1 MSDQLPIRNAEKAQ
15 DHTISGAMGCKANK
29 HGRAIL
35 VWRYSSLQLEVED
48 FLSSSQSSIWEDNR
62 CLFRL
67 LT

>member
-15 DHTISGAMGCKANK
+15 DHTISAFMGCKANK

-35 VWRYSSLQLEVED
+35 VWRFSSLQLEVED

-67 LT
+67 LN